1 MQRNASA
8 TSVTQLRAGLR
19 AQSGRAD
26 TDSKTPKPPKERKAR
41 RGESDE
47 DRMLKAEKAAMA
59 QHTTSLLKGD
69 KSNKPYLRPAERAQR
84 AEERKGGLFWQLML
98 VFILVGGVAYAMDPT
113 LVPAEW
119 TDKAHEFIS
128 QYVKI

>member
-1 MQRNASA
+1 MQRNAGA
-8 TSVTQLRAGLR
+8 TSVTQLRASLR
-19 AQSGRAD
+19 AQSGKAD
-26 TDSKTPKPPKERKAR
+26 ADPKTPKPPKERKSR

-47 DRMLKAEKAAMA
+47 ERMLKAEKAAMA
-59 QHTTSLLKGD
+59 QHTTSLLKGGNSG
-69 KSNKPYLRPAERAQR
+69 KAYLRPAERAQR
-84 AEERKGGLFWQLML
+84 AEERRGGLFWQLML